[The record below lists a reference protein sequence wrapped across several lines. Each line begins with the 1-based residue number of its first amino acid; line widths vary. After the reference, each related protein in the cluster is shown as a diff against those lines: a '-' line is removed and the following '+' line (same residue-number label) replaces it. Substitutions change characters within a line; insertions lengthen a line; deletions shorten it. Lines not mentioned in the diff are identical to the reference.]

1 MAGRRVGFAR
11 AVVARNFGR
20 AAVLFPPRKLRASA
34 VPHSQHHRR
43 QKGKEAAEVSACTH
57 ARAHARE
64 RASERVVF
72 LAASRCCRR
81 EHSQPSLDSDE
92 GAMLASHPLPPQW
105 PHFFGQQASL
115 SLLRIPPAAWHSFS
129 GTWVLFPLVELPV
142 GGCFPIQ
149 HQNHPSVSRPLPE
162 RVLAK
167 SSPFSLCI
175 RTATESCRNS
185 NGRHHERVEEVSA
198 LRVHGARHAFVA
210 GYLLRCMSI
219 DVKTAETSCFRLENH
234 KTISRHAEIQISGR
248 FSSVFYPIARGERG
262 DQSRFKSL
270 D

>member
-1 MAGRRVGFAR
+1 MHNSAHTHHDGSSCLQSQWQAERYTDRTTPQSSDQSRSAMARRRVGLAR

-34 VPHSQHHRR
+34 VPHSQQHRR
-43 QKGKEAAEVSACTH
+43 QKGKEAAEVSASTH

-115 SLLRIPPAAWHSFS
+115 SLLRIQPAAWHSFS
-129 GTWVLFPLVELPV
+129 GTWVLVPLVELPV

-149 HQNHPSVSRPLPE
+149 HQNHPSVSRSSVPSLSWQNPARFHFISEPLPRAVE
-162 RVLAK
+162 IKWQTPRA
-167 SSPFSLCI
+167 C
-175 RTATESCRNS
+175 
-185 NGRHHERVEEVSA
+185 GR
-198 LRVHGARHAFVA
+198 
-210 GYLLRCMSI
+210 SI
-219 DVKTAETSCFRLENH
+219 
-234 KTISRHAEIQISGR
+234 G
-248 FSSVFYPIARGERG
+248 IARAWRS
-262 DQSRFKSL
+262 SRFRSWVPAPVHEH
-270 D
+270 

>member
-1 MAGRRVGFAR
+1 VAGRRVGFAR

-34 VPHSQHHRR
+34 VPHSQQHRR
-43 QKGKEAAEVSACTH
+43 QKGKEAAEVSASTH

-81 EHSQPSLDSDE
+81 EHSQPSLDSYE

-129 GTWVLFPLVELPV
+129 GTSVLFPLVELPV
-142 GGCFPIQ
+142 GGCFSNATPK
-149 HQNHPSVSRPLPE
+149 PSVSFS
-162 RVLAK
+162 VLCLSRLDK
-167 SSPFSLCI
+167 IKPVFTLYPNRYRELSKL
-175 RTATESCRNS
+175 
-185 NGRHHERVEEVSA
+185 NGSHHERVEEVSA

-219 DVKTAETSCFRLENH
+219 DVKTAETSCSAQKSQNGFKTRRNPDFRP
-234 KTISRHAEIQISGR
+234 RFVRIQAFLSHRAWGNGATN
-248 FSSVFYPIARGERG
+248 P
-262 DQSRFKSL
+262 D
-270 D
+270 